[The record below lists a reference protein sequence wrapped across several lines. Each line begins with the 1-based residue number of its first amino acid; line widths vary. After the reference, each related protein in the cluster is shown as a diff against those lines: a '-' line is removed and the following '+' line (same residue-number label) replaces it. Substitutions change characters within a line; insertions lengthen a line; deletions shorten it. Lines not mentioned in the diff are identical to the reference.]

1 MQKRLMM
8 EMIWWLSA
16 FFALAAITAILWFS
30 SLSVLIEY
38 GHRLD
43 DDKIFIQIRVWGI
56 ICYTVKIPAV
66 KVDRKKPGVVYEKE
80 TKHAEQERNI
90 TPDVLE
96 QWIED
101 VKKIAERV
109 IGLKAIAGKFIRN
122 VQLRKFEWHTAIGLH
137 DAAWTGIVAGSIWA
151 VKGGILSLITTHLRV
166 KTDPVLSVT
175 PFFQHPISE
184 TQLKCIVK
192 IQIGKAIIAAF
203 KMLKYWRGGKAEIAL
218 TPVSEPENGR
228 HA

>member
-1 MQKRLMM
+1 M

-16 FFALAAITAILWFS
+16 FFALAAIIAIVWFS

-56 ICYTVKIPAV
+56 ICYTVKIPEV
-66 KVDRKKPGVVYEKE
+66 KVDWKKPGVVYEKE

-96 QWIED
+96 QRIED

-175 PFFQHPISE
+175 PFFQYPISE
-184 TQLKCIVK
+184 TQLKCMVK
-192 IQIGKAIIAAF
+192 VQIGKAIIAAF

>member
-1 MQKRLMM
+1 MM

-16 FFALAAITAILWFS
+16 FFALAAITAIVWFS

-96 QWIED
+96 QRIED

-109 IGLKAIAGKFIRN
+109 IGLKAIVGKFIRN

-151 VKGGILSLITTHLRV
+151 VKGGS
-166 KTDPVLSVT
+166 
-175 PFFQHPISE
+175 
-184 TQLKCIVK
+184 
-192 IQIGKAIIAAF
+192 
-203 KMLKYWRGGKAEIAL
+203 
-218 TPVSEPENGR
+218 
-228 HA
+228 

>member
-1 MQKRLMM
+1 MM

-16 FFALAAITAILWFS
+16 FFALAAITAIVWFS

-38 GHRLD
+38 GHRRD

-56 ICYTVKIPAV
+56 IRYTVKIPAV

-96 QWIED
+96 QRIED

-175 PFFQHPISE
+175 PFFQYPISE
-184 TQLKCIVK
+184 TQLKCMVK

>member
-1 MQKRLMM
+1 M

-16 FFALAAITAILWFS
+16 FFALAAITAFVWFS

-96 QWIED
+96 QRIED

-109 IGLKAIAGKFIRN
+109 IGLKEIAGKFIRN

-175 PFFQHPISE
+175 PFFQYPISE
-184 TQLKCIVK
+184 TQLKCMVK
-192 IQIGKAIIAAF
+192 VQIGKAIIAAF